1 MNKRLSKNKL
11 MILLCMI
18 LTMAFALVSFA
29 SDDDN
34 SLAGLGIRTDGVT
47 VSPDF
52 EYSTWNYNVTMP
64 EGVRKLDLAP
74 QPSSS
79 TASIADISVGGD
91 GSDGTGSAVHNDDGS
106 WTVNLEE
113 DGSSVVTITVQSGN
127 GSQFPY
133 TLNVTSTAGA
143 AAEPATEAQSETK
156 AETEK
161 QTEAETEPA
170 TEDSQFVKVDRNAL
184 EEAEKTITDLKE
196 QITANRTTISQYTK
210 IIYGLIAVSIVL
222 LFVVINLILRKKDL
236 KAELNEYR
244 RLGYAPKSQK
254 KNGKKEGGGNGNGG
268 NYPGQGPAGGA
279 PEASS
284 GSRKAAP
291 SGGSEAQQRPMKPKN
306 AGNRVNGTEEGPL
319 DVEPQQSH
327 KLRRQV
333 PSYETGPANAQNM
346 VHVQSTAQ
354 GTIYGTIAGAG
365 QNKNN
370 AKQSDARTRKEPAN
384 AAVPSPDRSSVPQK
398 PSEGG
403 KDVKVDMID
412 L

>member
-222 LFVVINLILRKKDL
+222 LFCC
-236 KAELNEYR
+236 YQS
-244 RLGYAPKSQK
+244 YSQK
-254 KNGKKEGGGNGNGG
+254 E
-268 NYPGQGPAGGA
+268 
-279 PEASS
+279 
-284 GSRKAAP
+284 
-291 SGGSEAQQRPMKPKN
+291 
-306 AGNRVNGTEEGPL
+306 
-319 DVEPQQSH
+319 
-327 KLRRQV
+327 
-333 PSYETGPANAQNM
+333 
-346 VHVQSTAQ
+346 
-354 GTIYGTIAGAG
+354 
-365 QNKNN
+365 
-370 AKQSDARTRKEPAN
+370 
-384 AAVPSPDRSSVPQK
+384 RS
-398 PSEGG
+398 
-403 KDVKVDMID
+403 
-412 L
+412 